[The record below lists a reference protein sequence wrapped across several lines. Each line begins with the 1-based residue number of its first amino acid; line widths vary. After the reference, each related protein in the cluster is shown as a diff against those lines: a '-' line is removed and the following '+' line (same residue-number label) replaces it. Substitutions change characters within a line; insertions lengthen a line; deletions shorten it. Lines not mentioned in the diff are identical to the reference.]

1 MCESPPS
8 SHQAFP
14 PGLLY
19 EDILP
24 HYLAI
29 GVAYE
34 RFMDSCPKELEP
46 YDKAYK
52 MQIVEQDNLQHMW
65 WGNYGISALIV
76 AIDRCFGGKKSK
88 AEYIKEPILSKTFK
102 SDGLTEEEKQKQR
115 ELFVAKLQVMQ
126 TNFELSK
133 KGQ

>member
-1 MCESPPS
+1 MN
-8 SHQAFP
+8 
-14 PGLLY
+14 
-19 EDILP
+19 
-24 HYLAI
+24 
-29 GVAYE
+29 
-34 RFMDSCPKELEP
+34 SCPKELEP

-52 MQIVEQDNLQHMW
+52 IQIVEQDNLQHMW

-88 AEYIKEPILSKTFK
+88 AEYIKEPILSKTFEN
-102 SDGLTEEEKQKQR
+102 DRLTEEEVQKQR

>member
-1 MCESPPS
+1 MPNELR
-8 SHQAFP
+8 AF
-14 PGLLY
+14 Y
-19 EDILP
+19 
-24 HYLAI
+24 
-29 GVAYE
+29 
-34 RFMDSCPKELEP
+34 
-46 YDKAYK
+46 KAYK
-52 MQIVEQDNLQHMW
+52 NKQRIKDEEMWMW

-88 AEYIKEPILSKTFK
+88 AEYIKEPILLKTFEN
-102 SDGLTEEEKQKQR
+102 DGLTEEEKQKQR